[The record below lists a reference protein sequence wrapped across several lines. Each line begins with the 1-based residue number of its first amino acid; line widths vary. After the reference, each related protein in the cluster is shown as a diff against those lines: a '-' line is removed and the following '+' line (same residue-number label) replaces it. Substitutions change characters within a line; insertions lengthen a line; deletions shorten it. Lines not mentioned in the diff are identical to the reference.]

1 MKTSKLICMIL
12 DNEGEIESNNLL
24 FFIKELTKLGYIEVN
39 GTKIKLTDRGQY
51 YARSKNNDNR
61 RD

>member
-1 MKTSKLICMIL
+1 MLL
-12 DNEGEIESNNLL
+12 HNEEAIESSDLL

-51 YARSKNNDNR
+51 YTRSKNNDNR

>member
-1 MKTSKLICMIL
+1 MIL
-12 DNEGEIESNNLL
+12 DNEGEIESSDLL

-39 GTKIKLTDRGQY
+39 GTKIKLTDRGEY